1 MRIGRPLAIQEQLYA
16 ACVHA
21 STGTLPDSG
30 RLLQPHAH
38 HAETAG
44 RIAGIRASG
53 TVRQCW
59 NRPLNTLLLTWHDFR
74 IGERHD
80 LAAPIGCTLS
90 VHHSYSRTII
100 HRVYDS
106 VEAYCVQSLLPPEQF
121 TLLKI

>member
-1 MRIGRPLAIQEQLYA
+1 MPLASTLRQEPCLIPADCFNRMRIMQKRQGGSLVFALPGLSDNLMQVNG
-16 ACVHA
+16 VHW
-21 STGTLPDSG
+21 
-30 RLLQPHAH
+30 
-38 HAETAG
+38 
-44 RIAGIRASG
+44 
-53 TVRQCW
+53 QCW

-106 VEAYCVQSLLPPEQF
+106 VEAYCVQSLPPPEQF